1 MKRVLIDVDDVI
13 TNQDGWLYVINDFL
27 KTNYTVEDVKGYYI
41 QDLVPIEMKNEFVKF
56 FLTQNTYS
64 HSKINDNCIEVI
76 KKLNEKYEIYFCSSY
91 VFRDSPENSGIF
103 LMQKFDFLKNNFP
116 FIDPSRFT
124 FQSNKSLLN
133 CDIKIDDIVR
143 NLKNAEMKIL
153 YTAYHNKNI
162 SDEEL
167 KLKNIIRANN
177 WKDIEKILL

>member
-1 MKRVLIDVDDVI
+1 
-13 TNQDGWLYVINDFL
+13 
-27 KTNYTVEDVKGYYI
+27 
-41 QDLVPIEMKNEFVKF
+41 
-56 FLTQNTYS
+56 
-64 HSKINDNCIEVI
+64 
-76 KKLNEKYEIYFCSSY
+76 
-91 VFRDSPENSGIF
+91 
-103 LMQKFDFLKNNFP
+103 MQKFDFLKNNFP